1 MAGKKFR
8 FSLESV
14 LKLRSHETERARQHL
29 GRAVLERQQQEEH
42 VRHMRHRLMTFSGA
56 VGLADPLTLQREAAF
71 RQDAQHRYDQ
81 ARSQLAMR
89 RRDEGQAREELQKK
103 HQAEESLQILRE
115 KEEALHRKAQQE
127 AEDAFLDEQAIS
139 GFLRNRP

>member
-1 MAGKKFR
+1 
-8 FSLESV
+8 
-14 LKLRSHETERARQHL
+14 
-29 GRAVLERQQQEEH
+29 
-42 VRHMRHRLMTFSGA
+42 MTFAGA

-81 ARSQLAMR
+81 ARSDLTMR
-89 RRDEGQAREELQKK
+89 RRDEGQAREALQKK

-115 KEEALHRKAQQE
+115 KEEGLHKKTQQE

-139 GFLRNRP
+139 GSLRNRS